1 MSSIR
6 RTFSILA
13 VFLLV
18 VFCSSIFFQ
27 AEAKRRCKVK
37 GKPAP
42 DLVIITEGT
51 SIKWSGKC
59 NAVSPKLIGS
69 VTIKNVGQAPTPKV
83 DSSIVSIWDINNEK
97 CKIEGASSVVLNPG
111 EKLVTDI
118 KACRFIAGQV
128 LDGKRK
134 IKIQIDR
141 YQKISEC
148 NERNNSWPGVIE
160 VELSCTAK
168 KQDEKAKKNKHSSSK
183 KAGHKG

>member
-1 MSSIR
+1 MSFMKGTVSALVAAVVVLSSSVL
-6 RTFSILA
+6 FSE
-13 VFLLV
+13 
-18 VFCSSIFFQ
+18 

-51 SIKWSGKC
+51 NIKWSGKC

-83 DSSIVSIWDINNEK
+83 NSSIVSVWDTQNEK
-97 CKIEGASSVVLNPG
+97 CKVEGDSSVVLKPG
-111 EKLVTDI
+111 EKLKTDI

-128 LDGKRK
+128 LNGKRK
-134 IKIQIDR
+134 IKIKIDR

-168 KQDEKAKKNKHSSSK
+168 KQDKKVQKTKHNSTK
-183 KAGHKG
+183 KSGHKG